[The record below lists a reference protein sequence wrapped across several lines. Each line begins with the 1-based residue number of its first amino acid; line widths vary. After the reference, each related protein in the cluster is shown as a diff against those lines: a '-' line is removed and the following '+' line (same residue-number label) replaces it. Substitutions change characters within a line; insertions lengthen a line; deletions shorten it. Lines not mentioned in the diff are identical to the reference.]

1 MKKIILIASVFLMS
15 ASAFGQDSF
24 DSACKEKQNLIIE
37 RNKLHSEFIQ
47 ERNALAKARQQSPL
61 DTDKIKNLSIKLHDK
76 QEDYLNAV
84 VKTDDL
90 TQDCKNEAAIKSVID
105 RNT

>member
-15 ASAFGQDSF
+15 VSAFGQDNI
-24 DSACKEKQNLIIE
+24 DSACKDKQHLTFE

-61 DTDKIKNLSIKLHDK
+61 DTNKIKSLSIKLHDK
-76 QEDYLNAV
+76 EEDYLNAI
-84 VKTDDL
+84 VKMDDL
-90 TQDCKNEAAIKSVID
+90 TQDCKNEAAMKSVLD
-105 RNT
+105 GNT